1 MFTGPKSLFPTPD
14 AKITPASITD
24 GFSNTWLIVE
34 AGEAVPW
41 TKPEDIR
48 YDADKPVAKL
58 GGMFPEGFHA
68 LYADGRVEFIKKTI
82 KDAVMH
88 KLINPADGEVIPY
101 DEVPTIPPR
110 RDFGPRRTTGKPDV
124 GTRPRKSRKIS
135 SGRNCPPRT
144 TVEGEIK
151 GEVGNYSSRQFS
163 GYINVPPD
171 ERHARPAHRRG
182 QHEPQRL

>member
-1 MFTGPKSLFPTPD
+1 MPKTYASPGRQPKDPNATFYQVFTGPKSLFPTPD

-124 GTRPRKSRKIS
+124 GTRPK
-135 SGRNCPPRT
+135 
-144 TVEGEIK
+144 EIK
-151 GEVGNYSSRQFS
+151 KDFERPKLSPKDDR
-163 GYINVPPD
+163 PPGL
-171 ERHARPAHRRG
+171 EPLPRPTPRNKD
-182 QHEPQRL
+182 